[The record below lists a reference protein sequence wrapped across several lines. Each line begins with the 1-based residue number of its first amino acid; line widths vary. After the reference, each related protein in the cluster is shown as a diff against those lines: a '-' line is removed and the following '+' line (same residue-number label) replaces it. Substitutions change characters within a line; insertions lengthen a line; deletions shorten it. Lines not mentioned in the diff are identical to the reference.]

1 MVGVSEAVECPTL
14 ARYYIQYSDTLIII
28 SSPRNL
34 SRPDAIITLDKSVY
48 AASTRNPEKQVGEGV
63 SVIYSC
69 ISQLSAIDKSRLLR
83 SSARFS

>member
-14 ARYYIQYSDTLIII
+14 ALYHIQYSDSLIII

-48 AASTRNPEKQVGEGV
+48 AAFTRLTEKQVWEGV
-63 SVIYSC
+63 SVIYGC

-83 SSARFS
+83 SSAQFS